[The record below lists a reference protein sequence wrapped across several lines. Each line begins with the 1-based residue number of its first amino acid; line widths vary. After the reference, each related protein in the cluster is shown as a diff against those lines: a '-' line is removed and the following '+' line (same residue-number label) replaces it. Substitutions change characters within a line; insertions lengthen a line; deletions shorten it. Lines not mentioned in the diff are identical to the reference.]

1 MCILSPTIQFA
12 PAIPE
17 PEPSSPSTPELASP
31 SPLESPSVG
40 NSSSAPEGHAALIAS
55 PAFAPSPPDD
65 IRLAWLALALA
76 PGLGPRRILQAVD
89 RIGSAQRVLQLP
101 LTELESLGFPATA
114 VQCIADGRALR
125 DAEDEWQR
133 VAAAG
138 GSILT
143 YSDAAYPERL
153 REIFDPPPVM
163 WVRGNSDLLSRFSL
177 AVVGTRHP
185 TPYGL
190 GMAEMLSRDLA
201 LRGLLIISGMARGVD
216 TAAHKGAIAA
226 KSPTIAVWGTGIDVI
241 YPKENKSL
249 AEQILAGGGLILSE
263 HKLGTF
269 PAPQNFPRRNRI
281 LSGISVG
288 VLVVEAGENS
298 GTRVTARCALE
309 QNRDVFAVPGN
320 ATTKNAW
327 GPNTLIKQGA
337 KLVVTWEDVWED
349 LPSQVRL
356 ALEIA
361 LESASSGGPAA
372 SLFEEAA
379 LPATEAAVLNV
390 VRQDEALHLDEIME
404 KLEPELSSSEV
415 FTALFELE
423 LAGRIKQLPGKNY
436 VKCF

>member
-1 MCILSPTIQFA
+1 MPLDQV
-12 PAIPE
+12 
-17 PEPSSPSTPELASP
+17 EPSVPIKAAATNE
-31 SPLESPSVG
+31 PL
-40 NSSSAPEGHAALIAS
+40 
-55 PAFAPSPPDD
+55 DD
-65 IRLAWLALALA
+65 VRLAWLALALT
-76 PGLGPRRILQAVD
+76 PGLGPRRILQAVERVGSVA
-89 RIGSAQRVLQLP
+89 RILGLP

-114 VQCIADGRALR
+114 VQSIADGRALR
-125 DAEDEWQR
+125 DAEDEWHR
-133 VAAAG
+133 VTAEG
-138 GSILT
+138 GSLVV

-153 REIFDPPPVM
+153 RQIFDPPPVL
-163 WVRGNSDLLSRFSL
+163 WLRGNVELLTRFSL

-241 YPKENKSL
+241 YPKENKPL
-249 AEQILAGGGLILSE
+249 AEQILAGGGVIVSE
-263 HKLGTF
+263 HRLGTF

-288 VLVVEAGENS
+288 VLVIEAGEHS

-356 ALEIA
+356 ELEAALEV
-361 LESASSGGPAA
+361 ASSEGAAA
-372 SLFEEAA
+372 SLFEEAP
-379 LPATEAAVLNV
+379 LPAAEAMVLKV
-390 VRQDEALHLDEIME
+390 IRQDESLHLDEIME

-436 VKCF
+436 VRCF